1 METRKSVTYLRDAW
15 YVAALS
21 TEVSAE
27 GLFARKLLNTPV
39 LIYRKQDGSPVA
51 MQDRCPHRFVPLSMG
66 VRHGDEVVCKYH
78 GLKFDCSGVC
88 NHNPHGNGHI
98 PRAAR
103 VRTFPL
109 LERFGFVWIWMG
121 DAPADEAKLPD
132 FSPLTDGHPNSVGFT
147 YMHRNTYY
155 ELITDNVM
163 DLSHVD
169 HLHGEIIST
178 RGQLTPQVPQVKETA
193 SSVATRWEWKQTP
206 PIFILNQFLPEPMA
220 EARHFVEVK
229 FMAPTTVQLQIGAT
243 QDDQAALDLDDCVGQ
258 YDLHTT
264 TPETDGTTHYFFAT
278 RRNHLVEDA
287 DYNAAKIK
295 GMHDAFV
302 DEDGPY
308 VDAQYANIGNADLL
322 SLNPVLLSSD
332 VGAVRARRILRSVI
346 ADEVRRSQPDAA
358 DTRAVERV

>member
-1 METRKSVTYLRDAW
+1 METTRSVTYLKNAW

-21 TEVSAE
+21 SEVGAE
-27 GLFARKLLNTPV
+27 DLFARKLLNTPV
-39 LIYRKQDGSPVA
+39 LIYRTQGGSPVA
-51 MQDRCPHRFVPLSMG
+51 LLDRCPHRFVPLSMG
-66 VRHGDEVVCKYH
+66 VRSGDDVVCKYH
-78 GLKFDCSGVC
+78 GLKFDCSGAC
-88 NHNPHGNGHI
+88 NRNPHGNGHI

-109 LERFGFVWIWMG
+109 SERYGFIWIWMG
-121 DAPADEAKLPD
+121 DEPADESKLPD
-132 FSPLTDGHPNSVGFT
+132 VGPLTEGHPNGVGYT
-147 YMHRNTYY
+147 YMHRKTYY

-178 RGQLTPQVPQVKETA
+178 RGQLTPQVPQIRETN
-193 SSVATRWEWKQTP
+193 STVSTRWEWKQTP

-220 EARHFVEVK
+220 EARHFVEVI
-229 FMAPTTVQLQIGAT
+229 FMAPSTVQLQIGAT
-243 QDDQAALDLDDCVGQ
+243 QDDGALDLEHCVGQ

-287 DYNAAKIK
+287 EYNAAKVK

-308 VDAQYANIGNADLL
+308 VDAQYVAIGNADLM
-322 SLNPVLLSSD
+322 SLNPVLLTSD

-346 ADEVRRSQPDAA
+346 ADEVASLEGRASSSQALEHA
-358 DTRAVERV
+358 

>member
-1 METRKSVTYLRDAW
+1 METSRSVTYLKNAW

-21 TEVSAE
+21 SEVGAE

-39 LIYRKQDGSPVA
+39 LIYRLKNGSPVA
-51 MQDRCPHRFVPLSMG
+51 MLDRCPHRFVPLSMG
-66 VRHGDEVVCKYH
+66 VREGDDVVCKYH
-78 GLKFDCSGVC
+78 GLKFDCSGAC
-88 NHNPHGNGHI
+88 NRNPHGNGHI

-109 LERFGFVWIWMG
+109 VERHGFLWIWPG

-132 FSPLTDGHPNSVGFT
+132 VSPLTEGHPNGVGFT
-147 YMHRNTYY
+147 YMHRKTYY

-178 RGQLTPQVPQVKETA
+178 RGQLTPQVPQVKETD
-193 SSVATRWEWKQTP
+193 STVATRWEWKQTP

-243 QDDQAALDLDDCVGQ
+243 QDEQDALDLAHCVGQ

-308 VDAQYANIGNADLL
+308 VDAQYVNIGNADLL

-346 ADEVRRSQPDAA
+346 ADEVQRAQVDAA
-358 DTRAVERV
+358 DTRSAERV